1 MGRGLRRTAF
11 DQASYTYWT
20 GKYGIVNVKDFGAV
34 GDGVHD
40 DTQAIQAA
48 LDQGGMVILPPP
60 PNKYLISQ
68 TLILRIQGTQ
78 IIGEDQT
85 VKWFNNTTVVLQP
98 SSNFVGDAVISVT
111 ANYTMISGFTISRPD
126 TALTIPAIVMSATGN
141 SLQRLNITNL
151 GGVEWNG
158 ASRFIAEDVVCT
170 YTGAYGF
177 NLQNA
182 TIGFLTRCNAAPNG
196 NNTNPTSYNLNG
208 CTSINVMNCEANN
221 TPDYVLQLTST
232 NDCEFY
238 DFEGNGANN
247 IQVFLN
253 GCNDIVFY
261 RCYLYGGA
269 NHCLIQ
275 NSASVQLIGGY
286 CVGSHGYNLRL
297 DGGSGTC
304 HGVHVMGVT
313 FQTNSTTESVI
324 EVQNINYNHLIIG
337 NRLNGGAYGIDD
349 QNSNAYGRLYV
360 ANNIQ
365 NGVSYNAST
374 VGGMVLALNSGTNP
388 AGQLT
393 PPASPLASNTVYQN
407 ATPYT
412 IMIYQPAYA
421 TTSGTAGSVAVAL
434 GSSSSPST
442 LFTQWVNGSTTSS
455 LPEVIQLRVP
465 PGWYYS
471 FTTTG
476 ATLANAQIQGE

>member
-1 MGRGLRRTAF
+1 MGSGLRRTAF

-20 GKYGIVNVKDFGAV
+20 GKYGLVNVKDFGAV

-40 DTQAIQAA
+40 DTAAIQRA
-48 LDQGGMVILPPP
+48 LRIGGQVFIPPGT
-60 PNKYLISQ
+60 YIISS
-68 TLILRIQGTQ
+68 TLALGIQGTQ
-78 IIGEDQT
+78 LVGADQT
-85 VKWFNNTTVVLQP
+85 VKWFNNTTVVLEP
-98 SSNFVGDAVISVT
+98 ASNFVGDAVISVT

-208 CTSINVMNCEANN
+208 CESINGMNCEANN
-221 TPDYVLQLTST
+221 TPDFALQLTST
-232 NDCEFY
+232 NDSEFY
-238 DFEGNGANN
+238 DFEGNGASN
-247 IQVFLN
+247 IQISLN
-253 GCNDIVFY
+253 GCNDIAFHHT
-261 RCYLYGGA
+261 YLDGGA
-269 NHCLIQ
+269 NHWLIE
-275 NSASVQLIGGY
+275 NSTSIQLIGGY
-286 CVGSHGYNLRL
+286 CIGSNGYSLRL
-297 DGGSGTC
+297 DGGSGAC
-304 HGVHVMGVT
+304 HGVHVIGLT
-313 FQTNSTTESVI
+313 LQTDSTTESVI
-324 EVQNINYNHLIIG
+324 EVQNTNYNHLIIG
-337 NRLNGGAYGIDD
+337 NRLNGGAHGIDD
-349 QNSNAYGRLYV
+349 QNSDAYGRLYI
-360 ANNIQ
+360 ANNIE
-365 NGVSYNAST
+365 NGVSYNTST
-374 VGGMVLALNSGTNP
+374 VGGMVLALNPGANP

-393 PPASPLASNTVYQN
+393 LPASPLVSGTVYQN

-412 IMIYQPAYA
+412 ITIYQPAYA

-442 LFTQWVNGSTTSS
+442 LFTQWVNGSTTST

-471 FTTTG
+471 FTITG